1 MRRAL
6 AGAAMDPVNAEEIVT
21 ELVHHLEDRYRQSLA
36 DGATEDEARARALDE
51 LTDAHALVDELNRSD
66 RTPATTLIEQRP
78 IERSGGPGM
87 GMGMRMRGLSQD
99 WRYACRMLVRDPWF
113 TALVV
118 ITLALGIGANGAIFS
133 VVHAVLLRDLPYA
146 SPADLVMVWESRP
159 REGKY
164 DNVVSPADFLDWRAR
179 QQVFDGIA
187 AQWATRQTLT
197 TGGTAEAEQIGV
209 ANVSASFFGVL
220 GVTPALGRDFRSD
233 EEQAGRNL
241 VVMLTHGFWQRR
253 FGGDRNIVNS
263 RITLDGQAYEVVGV
277 LPAQFR
283 FVDESIDVW
292 SPFDF
297 TAKENQARFNH
308 FMSVFARLKSGV
320 TVERAQQNMD
330 LISKQLQQEV
340 ELQNQGHGAKVIAL
354 SEQLTGTVRTP
365 LVVLMSAV
373 GFILLIGCVNVANLL
388 LARGASRAKEIAVRS
403 ALGAGRGRIV
413 QQLVVECVALAALST
428 IVALPLAMWGARVLK
443 TFVPAEIPRLN
454 DAGLNPMV
462 IGFMAAV
469 ALATA
474 VLFAFAP
481 ALQVSKL
488 HLTDALKQSGSGGMS
503 GPSRQRL
510 RKALVVAEI
519 ALAFVL
525 LVGAGLM
532 TRTLINLTNVDTGF
546 VSEHVLTAPISLA
559 GSTTHATPQARAAF
573 FRELLD
579 NLQAQPGVHSVGFT
593 SHVPMSGN
601 DSRQGLGIEGREPEP
616 GGQPVRAHW
625 RVVTPG
631 YFPAM
636 RIRLARGRFP
646 TAAEVETQASVA
658 VINRTAAER
667 YWRGVNPIGKRL
679 RMLTPEW
686 REIVGVVDDVRHWGP
701 GSPVNPEVYL
711 PGFRSP
717 TTVVVRAAGSSAAIA
732 GTVRE
737 QIQKLSPGMAVTNM
751 RTMDEI
757 RGKAVASPRFYLIL
771 LGLFA
776 SVGLILAIV
785 GVYGVV
791 SYTVSQSSTD
801 IGIRMAIGAR
811 GNDVVRLFVEEGL
824 VLTAIGLALGA
835 IGAYALTRVMAGLL
849 FGVTATD
856 ASTFAAMALVIGV
869 VGFLACYVPAR
880 RAARVDPLTALR
892 RG

>member
-1 MRRAL
+1 
-6 AGAAMDPVNAEEIVT
+6 
-21 ELVHHLEDRYRQSLA
+21 
-36 DGATEDEARARALDE
+36 
-51 LTDAHALVDELNRSD
+51 
-66 RTPATTLIEQRP
+66 
-78 IERSGGPGM
+78 
-87 GMGMRMRGLSQD
+87 MRGLLQD

-113 TALVV
+113 TTLVV

-133 VVHAVLLRDLPYA
+133 VVHAVLLRELPYA
-146 SPADLVMVWESRP
+146 RPGELVMVWESRP

-164 DNVVSPADFLDWRAR
+164 DNVVSPGDFLDWRAR

-187 AQWATRQTLT
+187 AQWGTRQTLT
-197 TGGTAEAEQIGV
+197 PSGTAGAGADAAGQAEQIGV
-209 ANVSASFFGVL
+209 ANVAASFFGVL
-220 GVTPALGRDFRSD
+220 GVAPALGRDFRSD
-233 EEQAGRNL
+233 EEQAGRNR
-241 VVMLTHGFWQRR
+241 VVMLNHGFWQRR
-253 FGGDRNIVNS
+253 FGGNPNIVGSN
-263 RITLDGQAYEVVGV
+263 ITLDGQPFEIIGV
-277 LPAQFR
+277 LPASFR
-283 FVDESIDVW
+283 FVDESIELW

-297 TAKENQARFNH
+297 TAEENRARFNH
-308 FMSVFARLKSGV
+308 FMSVFARLKPGV
-320 TVERAQQNMD
+320 TLERAQQNMD
-330 LISKQLQQEV
+330 LIAAQLHQEV
-340 ELQNQGHGAKVIAL
+340 ELQNQGHGARVIPL
-354 SEQLTGTVRTP
+354 RDQLVGNVRSP
-365 LVVLMSAV
+365 LIVLMSAV

-413 QQLVVECVALAALST
+413 QQLVVECLALAALST
-428 IVALPLAMWGARVLK
+428 IVALPIAMWGTAALK

-454 DAGLNPMV
+454 DAGLNPVV
-462 IGFMAAV
+462 IAFMAAV
-469 ALATA
+469 AFATA
-474 VLFAFAP
+474 LLFAFAP

-488 HLTDALKQSGSGGMS
+488 HLTDALKQSGGMT
-503 GPSRQRL
+503 GPARQRL

-532 TRTLINLTNVDTGF
+532 TRTLINLVTVDAGFKSENVLI
-546 VSEHVLTAPISLA
+546 VPISLA
-559 GSTTHATPQARAAF
+559 GSPANATPQARAAF

-579 NLQAQPGVHSVGFT
+579 NLQAQPGVHSVGYT
-593 SHVPMSGN
+593 SHVPMSGA

-636 RIRLARGRFP
+636 QIRLARGRFP
-646 TAAEVETQASVA
+646 TASEVESQAPVA

-679 RMLTPEW
+679 RTVTPEW
-686 REIVGVVDDVRHWGP
+686 REIVGVVEDVRHWGP
-701 GSPVNPEVYL
+701 ANPVNPEVYL
-711 PGFRSP
+711 PGVRTSANL
-717 TTVVVRAAGSSAAIA
+717 VVRAAGSSAAIA

-737 QIQKLSPGMAVTNM
+737 QIQKLSPGLAVTNM
-751 RTMDEI
+751 RTLDEI
-757 RGKAVASPRFYLIL
+757 RGEAVASPRFYLIL
-771 LGLFA
+771 LGVFA
-776 SVGLILAIV
+776 STGLLLALI

-791 SYTVSQSSTD
+791 SYTVAQSSVD

-811 GNDVVRLFVEEGL
+811 GNDVVRLFVREGL
-824 VLTAIGLALGA
+824 MLTTIGLALGG
-835 IGAYALTRVMAGLL
+835 IGAFALTRVMAGLL

-856 ASTFAAMALVIGV
+856 ASTFGAMALVIGV

-880 RAARVDPLTALR
+880 RAARVDPLMALR